1 MMRTEEQKNAILIY
15 DGDKEIAKATIEIE
29 EGPIYALNSTYVD
42 TDYRGQG
49 LAGKLVE
56 LVVEKAKRDNALV
69 RPVCTYAIKAFE
81 KNQDYQKIEAK

>member
-1 MMRTEEQKNAILIY
+1 MRTEEQKNAILIY
-15 DGDKEIAKATIEIE
+15 DGTKEIAKATFTIE
-29 EGPIYALNSTYVD
+29 EGPIYALDSTFVD

-56 LVVEKAKRDNALV
+56 LVVEKAKRDEALV

-81 KNQDYQKIEAK
+81 SNEEYQKIEAQ